1 MDDLTR
7 TPEQDPNDGKIQ
19 DVEGQQR
26 LDIDPEADGAEEIA
40 GDLRAYALYE
50 QERRREALVY
60 DETKSEFYVDCSVLF
75 DWKEAGENNY
85 IADRFLGAS
94 ISFLEFN
101 ETDTD
106 YFQTI
111 GTATLIEDS
120 TLIFKNGD
128 AAAAMEKLPALGS
141 APPEFLTVAVCSA
154 LAVLCV
160 QEVFHAEFFP
170 RLKAST
176 LPIKRQRAFLRGTSK
191 RLPAALIRETKDK
204 SGYCL
209 RGQRGAHGSESFR
222 ENVRE
227 FVRQEI
233 KRLVRLEFSYL
244 PAARRGMEEFRGSII
259 NTNTAPAKLKKIYS
273 DVLTG
278 QAPDEQND
286 FIAQLQ
292 KEARASVFAQ
302 DDGNGLAAL
311 AQILLDERLS
321 RVERHNAQ
329 QAGKGRRRR
338 KKAQEADD
346 GKELARPVVS
356 SAELDFAHIIAH
368 KKELETGYHPRGP
381 EARAFAVYA
390 DTILK
395 EQCRPHK
402 GRDGDYHRI
411 QTEKALM
418 AMAVYKD
425 PNKRKAIPL
434 FAFNPMLEDKDGKPL
449 ERPIWLLWA
458 ASDWFFFPYPQDGG
472 MIDGGFQRD
481 VVIPAM
487 FAKVYELTLAR
498 GMELSTAGALIKS
511 ALYIASELQSLIDGA
526 EANARDYGGTPKAP
540 TAEGE
545 LAALPIP
552 ERHRRKEYLMIIREA
567 LAVGGIVFETTP
579 RYWKAHR
586 TGAQIASAEPEV
598 ANE

>member
-19 DVEGQQR
+19 DVDGQQR
-26 LDIDPEADGAEEIA
+26 WDIDPNADGAEEIA
-40 GDLRAYALYE
+40 GDIGAYE
-50 QERRREALVY
+50 WEMRRREALVY
-60 DETKSEFYVDCSVLF
+60 DESKSEFCIDCSVLF
-75 DWKEAGENNY
+75 DWKEAKEAGEDDY
-85 IADRFLGAS
+85 ITDRFLGAS
-94 ISFLEFN
+94 ISFLEIN
-101 ETDTD
+101 ETDAD

-128 AAAAMEKLPALGS
+128 AATALKEFPS
-141 APPEFLTVAVCSA
+141 INSTTPELRPVVICSA

-160 QEVFHAEFFP
+160 KEVFDAEFFP
-170 RLKAST
+170 RFST
-176 LPIKRQRAFLRGTSK
+176 SSLPIKRRRSFLRSTSK
-191 RLPAALIRETKDK
+191 KLIAALTRETKDRND
-204 SGYCL
+204 YCL

-227 FVRQEI
+227 FVRKEL
-233 KRLVRLEFSYL
+233 KRLTRLEFSFL
-244 PAARRGMEEFRGSII
+244 PVERKGMEEFRESVIA
-259 NTNTAPAKLKKIYS
+259 TNTAPAKLKKIYRAA
-273 DVLTG
+273 LIG
-278 QAPDEQND
+278 QTPNEQND

-292 KEARASVFAQ
+292 KEARESVFAQ

-321 RVERHNAQ
+321 RVTLRYAQ
-329 QAGKGRRRR
+329 QADKKRRRR
-338 KKAQEADD
+338 KKASGASD
-346 GKELARPVVS
+346 GKELSRPVANA
-356 SAELDFAHIIAH
+356 AELDFADIIAH

-402 GRDGDYHRI
+402 GRDGEYHRI

-434 FAFNPMLEDKDGKPL
+434 FAFNPILEDKDGTPL

-458 ASDWFFFPYPQDGG
+458 ASDWFFLPDPLENVS
-472 MIDGGFQRD
+472 FQKD

-511 ALYIASELQSLIDGA
+511 AIYIASELQSRIDGA
-526 EANARDYGGTPKAP
+526 GATAREHKGTPKP
-540 TAEGE
+540 TAAEGE
-545 LAALPIP
+545 LTALPIP

-567 LAVGGIVFETTP
+567 LAIGGIVFETTP
-579 RYWKAHR
+579 RYWKAYR
-586 TGAQIASAEPEV
+586 TDAQITSAEPEIV
-598 ANE
+598 SEE